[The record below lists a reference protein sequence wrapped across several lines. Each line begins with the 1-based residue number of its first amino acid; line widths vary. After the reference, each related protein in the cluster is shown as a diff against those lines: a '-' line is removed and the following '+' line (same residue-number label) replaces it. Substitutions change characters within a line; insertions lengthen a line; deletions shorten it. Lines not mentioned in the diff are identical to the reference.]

1 LTRQE
6 SKLQAQNFARKMAD
20 LAKALRYIPGHK
32 HILLLSSGIPY
43 SLIYGIQSPFGAAGA
58 GEGGEFWLQQ
68 KFEEMFKELSAANCT
83 IYALDT
89 EELRTKIGSDTRTQG
104 SFTLQK
110 MTSATGGK
118 YFGNINNYEQH
129 IRKIQDLT
137 GCYYVLGYYV
147 DDKWDGAYHKIKVE
161 TTRPGLDVHA
171 QKGYFNPKPFKEY
184 NDLERML
191 HLVDLAL
198 SEEPVF
204 QRPVRFPLEVVPC
217 AADGKDNLCL
227 KAEVPLEEIG
237 EVLTGK
243 SEFVGVVFDESQ
255 NIAALK
261 RNEWGRSALTGK
273 WFTFGAAFSL
283 PPGKYLCRLVIR
295 NLETGRAELELLS
308 P

>member
-129 IRKIQDLT
+129 S
-137 GCYYVLGYYV
+137 
-147 DDKWDGAYHKIKVE
+147 
-161 TTRPGLDVHA
+161 
-171 QKGYFNPKPFKEY
+171 
-184 NDLERML
+184 ER
-191 HLVDLAL
+191 
-198 SEEPVF
+198 F
-204 QRPVRFPLEVVPC
+204 R
-217 AADGKDNLCL
+217 
-227 KAEVPLEEIG
+227 
-237 EVLTGK
+237 T
-243 SEFVGVVFDESQ
+243 
-255 NIAALK
+255 
-261 RNEWGRSALTGK
+261 
-273 WFTFGAAFSL
+273 
-283 PPGKYLCRLVIR
+283 
-295 NLETGRAELELLS
+295 
-308 P
+308 